1 MNVIET
7 ILPDVL
13 IIEPKV
19 FSDSR
24 GFFKEIFQNER
35 YSQNGIELNFVQ
47 DNYSRSKK
55 DVLRGLHFQKSKP
68 QGKLV
73 TCLRGAVFDVA
84 IDLNPNSVTFGEY
97 IGVEL
102 SEDNHRQLW
111 VPKGYGHGFCVLTDV
126 ADFYYKCTDFYD
138 PTDEAGIIWNDPDID
153 IKWPIEHPLLTDK
166 DLNLP
171 NLKVIKDKL

>member
-153 IKWPIEHPLLTDK
+153 IKC
-166 DLNLP
+166 N
-171 NLKVIKDKL
+171 